1 MSEDQKQNI
10 IDIKS
15 MAPFIS
21 ARIAEIIKKL
31 MEAEIEEEILKIR
44 PNIVFDDMDITEK
57 LMILE
62 YEGKSE
68 NERQKDKKEAIP
80 FEDILMEEG
89 LTYNDLQD

>member
-1 MSEDQKQNI
+1 MSESQKQTI
-10 IDIKS
+10 TDIKS

-21 ARIAEIIKKL
+21 EKVAEIIKKL
-31 MEAEIEEEILKIR
+31 MEVEIEEEILKIK
-44 PNIVFDDMDITEK
+44 PSIKFEDMDLTEK

-62 YEGKSE
+62 YEGKSGT
-68 NERQKDKKEAIP
+68 ERKRDKEEAIP